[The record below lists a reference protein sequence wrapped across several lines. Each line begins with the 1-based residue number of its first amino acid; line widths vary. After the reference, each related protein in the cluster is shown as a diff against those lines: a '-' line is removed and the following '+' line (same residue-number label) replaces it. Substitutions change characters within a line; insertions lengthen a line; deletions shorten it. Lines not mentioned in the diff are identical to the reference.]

1 MFGFLNNMKIRSR
14 LALALLLPILGLLAF
29 SGIVVSNQS
38 GVSSELSRLEKLAQL
53 APDISALVHELQ
65 KERGNSAGFIASK
78 GGAKFDERLRAQ
90 RTATDKVLVEF
101 NRIMDAFESAE
112 FGADYARKID
122 AVRGQVAEL
131 DAKRQSVS
139 DLSFT
144 VPDMAKYYTGTISAL
159 LGVIADMALLST
171 DVHITD
177 SVTGYTNFLQAKER
191 AGIERAM
198 GAAGFGK
205 GVFAP
210 AIHERFVSLIAQQ
223 KSFLSVFELFA
234 SEEQRAFYADTLKGA
249 AVEDVERMR
258 RIAIAS
264 AFGGELEGIEAGY
277 WFDRITEKINLLKTV
292 EDRLSNDLR
301 ALAESQMTEA
311 ESALVVQAAITL
323 GLLLLTALVITV
335 MVRSITGPI
344 AALTGSMTGL
354 AEGDLE
360 SGIFATAQRDEIGE
374 MARAVQVFKDN
385 AIESKRMSDERAE
398 LERQMQREKREA
410 TVRMADELENSIKA
424 VVETV
429 ASTSTELQGAAQ
441 SMTSTASQTAE
452 QANAV
457 GRASDG
463 ASQNVQMVASSAEEL
478 SSSISEISRQVS
490 QSSDITNEAITKTEG
505 ASATVEGLADAAQK
519 IGDVVNLIQDI
530 AEQTNLLALNATIE
544 AARAGDAGKG
554 FAVVA
559 SEVKNL
565 ATQTAK
571 ATEDIGTQI
580 TSMQSATSET
590 VTAINDVRSV
600 IANIGENASAI
611 ASAVEEQNAATQ
623 EISRSVAE
631 VAQGTQ
637 EVSSTSQD
645 MSEAASHTGSAASQ
659 VLSSAGEL
667 STQSDVLRKEVDS
680 FLGKLRA
687 A

>member
-1 MFGFLNNMKIRSR
+1 MFRFLNNMKIRSR
-14 LALALLLPILGLLAF
+14 LALALLLPILGLLTF

-38 GVSSELSRLEKLAQL
+38 SVSSELSRLQKLAQL
-53 APDISALVHELQ
+53 APEISALVHELQ

-78 GGAKFDERLRAQ
+78 GSAKFDERLRAQ
-90 RTATDKVLVEF
+90 RATTDKVLVEF
-101 NRIMDAFESAE
+101 NKIMDAFNSGDFGETYTREIESA
-112 FGADYARKID
+112 
-122 AVRGQVAEL
+122 RGQVAEL
-131 DAKRQSVS
+131 DAKRQSVN

-144 VPDMAKYYTGTISAL
+144 VPDMAKYYTGTITAL
-159 LGVIADMALLST
+159 LDVIADMALLST

-177 SVTGYTNFLQAKER
+177 SVTGYINFLQAKER

-210 AIHERFVSLIAQQ
+210 VIHERFVSLIAQQ

-234 SEEQRAFYADTLKGA
+234 SEEQRSFYADTVGGA
-249 AVEDVERMR
+249 AVEDVDRMR
-258 RIAIAS
+258 KIAIAN

-277 WFDRITEKINLLKTV
+277 WFDRITEKIELLKTV
-292 EDRLSNDLR
+292 EDRLSSDLR
-301 ALAESQMTEA
+301 ALADSQMIQA
-311 ESALVVQAAITL
+311 ESALVFQAAVTL
-323 GLLLLTALVITV
+323 GLLLLTALVIAV
-335 MVRSITGPI
+335 MVQSITVPI
-344 AALTGSMTGL
+344 GALTGSMTGL

-360 SGIFATAQRDEIGE
+360 SGISATTQEDEIGE

-385 AIESKRMSDERAE
+385 AIEAKRMADERAK
-398 LERQMQREKREA
+398 LEHQMKCEKREA
-410 TVRMADELENSIKA
+410 TARMADELENSIKA

-429 ASTSTELQGAAQ
+429 ASTSTELQASAQ
-441 SMTSTASQTAE
+441 SMTSTASQTAD

-490 QSSDITNEAITKTEG
+490 QSTEITQQAITKTEG
-505 ASATVEGLADAAQK
+505 ASSTVGGLADAAQK
-519 IGDVVNLIQDI
+519 IGEVVNLIQDI

-590 VTAINDVRSV
+590 VSAINDVRSV

-637 EVSSTSQD
+637 EVTSTSQD

-667 STQSDVLRKEVDS
+667 ATQSDILRNEVDS